1 MTASESRYSGADGSQ
16 ELPGHIQVSAQ
27 ARDSA
32 SAGHRCGGGAA
43 DLPPPQH
50 LLHALESV
58 NAQRT
63 GLRFEAVM
71 VENKMAHFGY
81 EHEQYRNTQKN

>member
-1 MTASESRYSGADGSQ
+1 MWWW
-16 ELPGHIQVSAQ
+16 LPTFL
-27 ARDSA
+27 R
-32 SAGHRCGGGAA
+32 
-43 DLPPPQH
+43 PQH

-71 VENKMAHFGY
+71 VENEMAHFGY

>member
-1 MTASESRYSGADGSQ
+1 MTLRPQDVDVVVA
-16 ELPGHIQVSAQ
+16 LPTFLRLQY
-27 ARDSA
+27 
-32 SAGHRCGGGAA
+32 
-43 DLPPPQH
+43 

-63 GLRFEAVM
+63 GLRFEAVV